1 MRGGN
6 KQTNNQHNTP
16 ATPGVLLVGA
26 GGYAH
31 DEWGA
36 GSGHVTYYEVIATEP
51 PSVCWQVTLAQSYNR
66 LYIDVGTSSD
76 QASHVYVRYGQSGQ
90 VRGAIATIAA
100 TTCTTVP
107 TATSS
112 ATTTSRPPTR
122 RLAAAG
128 GRGGAGAM

>member
-1 MRGGN
+1 M
-6 KQTNNQHNTP
+6 
-16 ATPGVLLVGA
+16 GA

-36 GSGHVTYYEVIATEP
+36 GSGHVSYYEVIATEP

-76 QASHVYVRYGQSGQ
+76 QASHVYVRYEQSGQ
-90 VRGAIATIAA
+90 VRGAIATTAA
-100 TTCTTVP
+100 TTCTTTTCTTVP
-107 TATSS
+107 TA
-112 ATTTSRPPTR
+112 TSRPPTR